1 MNIKVKVL
9 IACLTVG
16 LLSAGAQA
24 ESISSNAG
32 TSASAFL
39 KIDAGSP
46 RAQALGNA
54 YVSIADGP
62 VFCIVPIGF
71 QLRCSL
77 VVNCQLNSSLAVFS
91 RYAHTA

>member
-1 MNIKVKVL
+1 MSGNNRFMNIKIKVL

-24 ESISSNAG
+24 ESINSNAG

-62 VFCIVPIGF
+62 EALFWNPAGMSPSFVTRLNFHSPF
-71 QLRCSL
+71 KLR
-77 VVNCQLNSSLAVFS
+77 
-91 RYAHTA
+91 